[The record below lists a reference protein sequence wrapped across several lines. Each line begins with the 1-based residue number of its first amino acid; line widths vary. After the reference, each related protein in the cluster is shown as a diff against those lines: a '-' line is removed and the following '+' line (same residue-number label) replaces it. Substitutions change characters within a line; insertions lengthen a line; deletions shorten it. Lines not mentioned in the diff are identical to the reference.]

1 MRYKKGQ
8 ELFGRTGWREQAIP
22 IGPVHS
28 MIFEAQSGRRPF
40 RGPFAVLKKEAILSM
55 IEYDM
60 NLKPNALG
68 NLGTKCSV
76 EMHRCG
82 NSTGCMD
89 CQSELQCSTTLETK
103 CQFHTT

>member
-8 ELFGRTGWREQAIP
+8 ELFGRTGWREEQPIP

-60 NLKPNALG
+60 NWKPNAFGETWVQSAPSRCTDAEMQL
-68 NLGTKCSV
+68 SV
-76 EMHRCG
+76 
-82 NSTGCMD
+82 
-89 CQSELQCSTTLETK
+89 
-103 CQFHTT
+103 